1 MLWGGVSEPYTGHFK
16 AGERK
21 LNKEQSFSEQEA
33 LSKATSQT
41 PRATDNT
48 FHMRHRLI
56 TRKLAAVDSCL
67 VLITIHRYN
76 RAARQEPGSNFN

>member
-21 LNKEQSFSEQEA
+21 LNKEQSSSEQEA

-41 PRATDNT
+41 PPRYGQYLSHATPPYYPQISS
-48 FHMRHRLI
+48 HGQLSRPYY
-56 TRKLAAVDSCL
+56 DSS
-67 VLITIHRYN
+67 I
-76 RAARQEPGSNFN
+76 